1 MFTRIAS
8 IGRTSDVMP
17 LSHAHGIG
25 MTDEIKGDT
34 SNFYSSITHRY
45 HNRSIMDWNSAGT
58 YAFLKRSYD
67 GLKRR
72 VERTDKCIK
81 IGK

>member
-45 HNRSIMDWNSAGT
+45 HNRSIMD
-58 YAFLKRSYD
+58 
-67 GLKRR
+67 
-72 VERTDKCIK
+72 
-81 IGK
+81 